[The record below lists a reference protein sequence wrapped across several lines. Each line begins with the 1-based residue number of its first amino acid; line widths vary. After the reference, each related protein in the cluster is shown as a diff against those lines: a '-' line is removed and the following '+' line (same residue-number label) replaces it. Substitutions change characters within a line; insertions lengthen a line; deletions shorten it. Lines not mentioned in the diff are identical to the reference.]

1 MCTTVKLEGK
11 TLVPHIKNPDK
22 ADHIV
27 PDLKQNGLV
36 FKSPSRIAYVGGTG
50 SGKTNCLLACL
61 GHGAQWKAWKHIFLL
76 SPNVESTIKGEYG
89 ILDDVIPLTEWPAI
103 NYFDKY
109 PGRKVLIADDN
120 ALVGLPTRGGTD
132 SQRNRADRICGHVS
146 THKNLTICICQQ
158 TMVGIPPNIR
168 RLMSHFVLFPNRI
181 SHESIP
187 LIARSCMLERKHL
200 EQLFAWCTG
209 DYDFILIE
217 NEPVKGRA
225 RVRINGNRAVL
236 GIN

>member
-1 MCTTVKLEGK
+1 MGE
-11 TLVPHIKNPDK
+11 HFQKNVYYCKNGRQDARAAHQKSRQK
-22 ADHIV
+22 ADHIGV

-109 PGRKVLIADDN
+109 PGRKVPIADDN

-158 TMVGIPPNIR
+158 TMVGIPPNIY
-168 RLMSHFVLFPNRI
+168 SPTHVAF
-181 SHESIP
+181 
-187 LIARSCMLERKHL
+187 
-200 EQLFAWCTG
+200 
-209 DYDFILIE
+209 
-217 NEPVKGRA
+217 
-225 RVRINGNRAVL
+225 RAVSQPDFSREHPADRTL
-236 GIN
+236 LHAGT